1 MLSEDLYFDTADL
14 LIFCPFS
21 RSCKP
26 LNTYQAFASDESL
39 FAIFF
44 LFLSASLL
52 HLMKLCSNAD
62 TITSSLLICLEK
74 AAESAAPVDLAALTT
89 YIAFDAVCEAAFGYQ
104 LNAVSGSEE
113 GKKLHSCLRSL
124 VDAQAGKGIYAN
136 LQERKVSAEEL
147 TDAQATWRAF
157 LAKLLA
163 VVRSDSEQYRA
174 KNGALD
180 TERNFGHALIQLS
193 VTDETYG
200 DAQLTSEI
208 HQVWE
213 D

>member
-1 MLSEDLYFDTADL
+1 MK
-14 LIFCPFS
+14 CFS
-21 RSCKP
+21 
-26 LNTYQAFASDESL
+26 NTE
-39 FAIFF
+39 
-44 LFLSASLL
+44 
-52 HLMKLCSNAD
+52 
-62 TITSSLLICLEK
+62 TITSSLLVYLEK
-74 AAESAAPVDLAALTT
+74 AAESAEPVDLAALTT

-113 GKKLHSCLRSL
+113 GKRLHLCLRSL

-147 TDAQATWRAF
+147 TNAQVTWRTF

-163 VVRSDSEQYRA
+163 VIRSDSEQYRA

-180 TERNFGHALIQLS
+180 IERNFGHALIQLS

-208 HQVWE
+208 HQVVE
-213 D
+213 VEYMIVSTYENELEKQKLSKSLVVTYDIVGMTYFSYH